1 MPGILLRIPYI
12 QNKVSE
18 VATTQLSGHLG
29 VPVKIGNVDIEW
41 FNRLV
46 LEGLYLEDQ
55 DGKVMFEAN
64 HVAAGFEIMPLL
76 EGKFVF
82 TTVRLFGFSFNLR
95 KHTPESPLNLQFVI
109 DAFASKD
116 SIKKEKNIDLRFN
129 SIMIRRGNFSYNV
142 DSEKETPGKFNA
154 KHIDI
159 KNLSAKISLKAFNKD
174 SVNAHIKKMSFD
186 EASGFSLNKLSLNV
200 VGNRDSAFV
209 QDFEVRLPQTDL
221 KIGRARIDL
230 SEIDSLPALLNNA
243 PIDLNITPSQICLK
257 DLSPFVPAF
266 KNFADTIELSAEAN
280 GYINNFNL
288 KRLTLKYSDKMLFIG
303 QMELKNITHPEET
316 YLLGKVNKMYITT
329 DGISSLA
336 NNFNID
342 DCILLNENDVIP
354 KTAKVIISYTKGLD
368 RTHTINYQFEITLKE
383 NREHEDYYISICGKA
398 KDEIKKSDFIHNIRK
413 KFKWSSST
421 IRTLL
426 TDEVYIGNMVQFKS
440 TTVSYKNHTVVWN
453 DDETRNRLYTSFK
466 KSY

>member
-1 MPGILLRIPYI
+1 MYKR
-12 QNKVSE
+12 Q
-18 VATTQLSGHLG
+18 
-29 VPVKIGNVDIEW
+29 IEW

-109 DAFASKD
+109 DSFASKD

-243 PIDLNITPSQICLK
+243 PIDLNITCL
-257 DLSPFVPAF
+257 
-266 KNFADTIELSAEAN
+266 
-280 GYINNFNL
+280 
-288 KRLTLKYSDKMLFIG
+288 
-303 QMELKNITHPEET
+303 
-316 YLLGKVNKMYITT
+316 
-329 DGISSLA
+329 
-336 NNFNID
+336 
-342 DCILLNENDVIP
+342 
-354 KTAKVIISYTKGLD
+354 
-368 RTHTINYQFEITLKE
+368 
-383 NREHEDYYISICGKA
+383 
-398 KDEIKKSDFIHNIRK
+398 
-413 KFKWSSST
+413 
-421 IRTLL
+421 
-426 TDEVYIGNMVQFKS
+426 
-440 TTVSYKNHTVVWN
+440 
-453 DDETRNRLYTSFK
+453 LYTSDAADD
-466 KSY
+466 